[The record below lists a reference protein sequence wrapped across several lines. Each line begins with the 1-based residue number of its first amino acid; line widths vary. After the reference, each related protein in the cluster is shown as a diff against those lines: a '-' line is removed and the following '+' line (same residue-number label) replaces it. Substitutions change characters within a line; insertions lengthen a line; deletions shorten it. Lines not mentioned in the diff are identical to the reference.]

1 MTGPGDNSIA
11 RELLRSFVERIERLE
26 EEQKAIN
33 DDKRDV
39 YAEAKGQG
47 FDTKVM
53 KKIIADRRKDSA
65 ERQEF
70 QTIYDLYAY
79 ALGMADNLPEET
91 GMIVATR
98 ARTTQTDPEAKASDD
113 NGATV
118 QAKGLPADSVAG
130 DASRPSEGGG
140 PLVSS
145 AGEKPAP
152 DNLNVRGDSRER
164 PALDFPDPQA
174 AIEKVATA
182 TNSDFPEV
190 PTFLKRGNVVESV

>member
-1 MTGPGDNSIA
+1 MPITTEFLRNIMSEA
-11 RELLRSFVERIERLE
+11 RPIIERQMDDAKVIAGLRTVVANNGGDWGALKALIKAHIE
-26 EEQKAIN
+26 DEADDAGEGKRVQKIL
-33 DDKRDV
+33 DK
-39 YAEAKGQG
+39 
-47 FDTKVM
+47 
-53 KKIIADRRKDSA
+53 ADSS
-65 ERQEF
+65 
-70 QTIYDLYAY
+70 TAY
-79 ALGMADNLPEET
+79 ADMLGLANVNEKNFSH
-91 GMIVATR
+91 
-98 ARTTQTDPEAKASDD
+98 PEAKASDD

-182 TNSDFPEV
+182 TNSDFPEM
-190 PTFLKRGNVVESV
+190 PSFLKRGNVVESV

>member
-1 MTGPGDNSIA
+1 MPITTEFLRNIMSEA
-11 RELLRSFVERIERLE
+11 RPIIERQMDDAKVIAGLRTVVANNGGDWGALKALIKAHIE
-26 EEQKAIN
+26 DEADDAGEGKRVQKIL
-33 DDKRDV
+33 DK
-39 YAEAKGQG
+39 
-47 FDTKVM
+47 
-53 KKIIADRRKDSA
+53 ADSS
-65 ERQEF
+65 
-70 QTIYDLYAY
+70 TAY
-79 ALGMADNLPEET
+79 ADMLGLANVNEKNFSH
-91 GMIVATR
+91 
-98 ARTTQTDPEAKASDD
+98 PEAKASDD